1 MYKYTYNVEILP
13 IPVIAALVTLVVR
26 FDSIDILKRSISAKF
41 KLYAATQDSSDM
53 DQQLKHSGLWTL
65 ATADYIV
72 PAVFT
77 CPRNF
82 MAHLRHMAPTTLAW
96 HQHSHKL
103 NSQVRQT
110 FQLIVILTWDWDR

>member
-13 IPVIAALVTLVVR
+13 IPVMAALVTLVVR

-65 ATADYIV
+65 ATA
-72 PAVFT
+72 
-77 CPRNF
+77 
-82 MAHLRHMAPTTLAW
+82 
-96 HQHSHKL
+96 
-103 NSQVRQT
+103 
-110 FQLIVILTWDWDR
+110 IL